1 VRLRLRLRR
10 LSPIETLLRR
20 SRILSAAAAAVVA
33 GFLAGVSARAQTG
46 AAAPAVRLAEIARQD
61 IFLPL
66 YGALGKGF
74 FRREGLEV
82 THKITLGPDHTLAA
96 LLDGEAD
103 IALGGPDTAIVSAI
117 TAHGEKIKVIAAI
130 SRFEGSFLVAHQKI
144 APERFRWD
152 SIKGRTLMGWHT
164 GTLPAVFLEGALRN
178 RHIDS
183 SKDIEYWP
191 NVPYPARMRTWRQG
205 SVDFATFYLVDA
217 ARLEREGAGY
227 PVVPIGPAAG
237 RSVYTVFL
245 ATADYIRAHPD
256 VIQKWANAVQVALR
270 WTASAPLDGLVATA
284 APYLP
289 RAVPRDLAVSYR
301 RYRPLGIWQADP
313 TVSRDAIAMVQAMM
327 IASDVMAPGSR
338 VAYETVVEQ
347 RFAENAKRAMQK

>member
-1 VRLRLRLRR
+1 
-10 LSPIETLLRR
+10 
-20 SRILSAAAAAVVA
+20 LSAAAAAVVA
-33 GFLAGVSARAQTG
+33 GSLVGIPAHGQTG
-46 AAAPAVRLAEIARQD
+46 APAPARVRLAEIARQD

-74 FRREGLEV
+74 FRREGLDV

-96 LLDGEAD
+96 LLGGEAD
-103 IALGGPDTAIVSAI
+103 IALGGPDTAIISAI
-117 TAHGEKIKVIAAI
+117 TAHGERIKIIAAI

-164 GTLPAVFLEGALRN
+164 GTLPAVFLESALRN
-178 RHIDS
+178 RHIDPS
-183 SKDIEYWP
+183 RNIEYRP

-205 SVDFATFYLVDA
+205 GVDFATFYLVDA
-217 ARLEREGAGY
+217 ARLERDGAGY
-227 PVVPIGPAAG
+227 PIIPIGPAAG

-245 ATADYIRAHPD
+245 ATVDYIRAHPD

-270 WTASAPLDGLVATA
+270 WTASAPLDDLVAAA

-289 RAVPRDLAVSYR
+289 RAAPQDLAASYR

-313 TVSRDAIAMVQAMM
+313 TVGRDAIAKVQAMM

-338 VAYETVVEQ
+338 VAYETVVEP
-347 RFAENAKRAMQK
+347 RFAENAKRAVRK